1 MTIPGGYCAQ
11 SPDTDRQTDWH
22 LFAKLRNMPVEDR
35 HHRFRAFNLTWRNR
49 IWGLCKS
56 TENPIETYLQRRY
69 GAGWLDLHRSLL
81 VSSLP
86 MILDPIT
93 FTLKIA
99 NILAPLDIPYDVS
112 GSVASSLHG
121 ESRGTRDIDLAIDIA
136 STKVPSLVQ
145 AFIEADF
152 YISETSVLEAVES
165 DNSDRSFNVIDNASS
180 EKADIFPFQSDSFAQ
195 SKMERRQV
203 LDFPEGQI
211 YVCTPEDIILQKLKW
226 RQTTGSTEQW
236 KDILGVM
243 KLQQSKLDQSYL
255 RHWASQIKVKAALE
269 QALREAGLT

>member
-1 MTIPGGYCAQ
+1 MAIPVGYCAQ
-11 SPDTDRQTDWH
+11 SPDTDRQIDWL
-22 LFAKLRNMPVEDR
+22 LFAKLKNMSVEDR
-35 HHRFRAFNLTWRNR
+35 HYRFRAFNLTWRTR
-49 IWGLCKS
+49 IWGLCQS
-56 TENPIETYLQRRY
+56 TETPVKTYLQRRY
-69 GAGWLDLHRSLL
+69 GAEWLELHRSLL

-93 FTLKIA
+93 FTLKVA
-99 NILAPLDIPYDVS
+99 NILAPLDIPYYVS

-121 ESRGTRDIDLAIDIA
+121 ESRGTRDIDLAIEIA
-136 STKVPSLVQ
+136 STKVQSLVQ

-152 YISETSVLEAVES
+152 YISETSVLEAIES
-165 DNSDRSFNVIDNASS
+165 NRADRSFNVIDNASS

-195 SKMERRQV
+195 SKMKRRQT

-243 KLQQSKLDQSYL
+243 KLQQSNLDQSYL
-255 RHWASQIKVKAALE
+255 RNWALQIKVGAALE
-269 QALREAGLT
+269 QAFQEAGLG